1 MIDKNVF
8 VDAVSSK
15 ISKARGLCERSQTLV
30 FGRSTRDDLSKLFL
44 GKDAVAYITSRTP
57 GPGAYELAW
66 QRPFSLFPARE
77 PGPTI
82 GGPLANVDRVQTGPL
97 GPSYRSFTPGPGA
110 YDDDHDRGVR
120 TAPPRRSRRS
130 GGGGG
135 YSTRYGCSTSSH
147 TRASTSGSLT
157 SESAEAYRPVR
168 VRRDVTYS
176 ATDILKEGGGGSGER
191 DRTRVCMEVARYF
204 VPDKISNRCGNI
216 AHFIYR
222 RK

>member
-1 MIDKNVF
+1 MSRVEIRQWLTKTFYVN
-8 VDAVSSK
+8 AVSPE
-15 ISKARGLCERSQTLV
+15 ISQARGLCERSQTLI

-57 GPGAYELAW
+57 GPGAYELGW

-110 YDDDHDRGVR
+110 YDDDHDCGVR

-135 YSTRYGCSTSSH
+135 YSTRHGCSTSSH

-157 SESAEAYRPVR
+157 SESAETYRPVR
-168 VRRDVTYS
+168 VRRDVTYP
-176 ATDILKEGGGGSGER
+176 APDTPGRAGVGGGG
-191 DRTRVCMEVARYF
+191 A
-204 VPDKISNRCGNI
+204 
-216 AHFIYR
+216 
-222 RK
+222 